1 MKLKSNI
8 MIACTRIFSQRE
20 ESLLKKERE
29 HNTHGDICIT
39 LTKLV
44 RQKIKLLVW
53 GQCDFS

>member
-29 HNTHGDICIT
+29 QNTHGDMHHPHQISASEN
-39 LTKLV
+39 
-44 RQKIKLLVW
+44 KIISMGPV
-53 GQCDFS
+53 

>member
-20 ESLLKKERE
+20 ESLLKKRE
-29 HNTHGDICIT
+29 NRTHMETCII

-53 GQCDFS
+53 SQCDFSY

>member
-29 HNTHGDICIT
+29 QNTHGDICINDINVS
-39 LTKLV
+39 KN
-44 RQKIKLLVW
+44 
-53 GQCDFS
+53 